1 MPDPSAPG
9 LRERKKL
16 RTREAIQREAFRLF
30 SEKGFAGTSVEE
42 IAEAA
47 DVSPSTF
54 FNYFP
59 SKVDVVMEDDLD
71 PLILAA
77 FHEQPRELGAIEALR
92 RSMAAVFNS
101 MPADAEALMRRRVA
115 LLAAD
120 EDLRAALLAQFAAL
134 IDQVAEVV
142 ASRAG
147 HDPRDFRV
155 RNLAGALLGVM
166 MAVMLAAADDPDAD
180 LVGLLDTAV
189 AHLEA
194 GLPLG

>member
-1 MPDPSAPG
+1 MPEPRGQG
-9 LRERKKL
+9 LRERKKQ
-16 RTREAIQREAFRLF
+16 RTREAIQREALRLI
-30 SEKGFAGTSVEE
+30 SAKGFAGTSVEE

-47 DVSPSTF
+47 EISPSTF

-59 SKVDVVMEDDLD
+59 SKVDVVMEDELD
-71 PLILAA
+71 PLILQA
-77 FHEQPRELGAIEALR
+77 FHEQPRDLSAIEALR
-92 RSMAAVFNS
+92 RSMAGVFAS
-101 MPADAEALMRRRVA
+101 MPKEAEALMRQRVA
-115 LLAAD
+115 LLASDD
-120 EDLRAALLAQFAAL
+120 ELRAALLSQFAAL

-180 LVGLLDTAV
+180 LVELLDTAI